1 MSRVTI
7 SGKVA
12 DQGAIDRLNERD
24 MPRPMALHMLSVG
37 PLESASILHDALFD
51 RQNWR
56 MTIAIETSELA
67 VIPRQQS
74 IHVAILHS
82 ALSALELLESC
93 LFIRRQWPHAG
104 IMVIRGGEGFL
115 DDALYDDRQTPA
127 TAPHRLLASIEQLA
141 AESIQRRSGNAQ
153 M

>member
-12 DQGAIDRLNERD
+12 DQGAIDCSNGRD

-56 MTIAIETSELA
+56 MTIAIDTFELA

-82 ALSALELLESC
+82 ALSARELLESC
-93 LFIRRQWPHAG
+93 LIIRQHWPHAG

-115 DDALYDDRQTPA
+115 DDALYDDRQMPA
-127 TAPHRLLASIEQLA
+127 TTPRHLLESIEHLA
-141 AESIQRRSGNAQ
+141 AESLQRRSGNARI
-153 M
+153 